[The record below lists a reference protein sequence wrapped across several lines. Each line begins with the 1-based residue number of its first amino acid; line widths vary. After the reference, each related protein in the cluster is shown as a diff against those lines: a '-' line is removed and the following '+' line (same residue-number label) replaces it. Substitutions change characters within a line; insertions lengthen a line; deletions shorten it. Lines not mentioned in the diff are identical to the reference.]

1 MYLQSSANPT
11 PVTTGQKKDAD
22 NAEAAQAGSSHSNVG
37 SKDINM
43 GEDVKMET
51 VGQVVIKQEAEA
63 RCRAPALAIEDEPE
77 YDDTLCILDW
87 CKFIVVYG

>member
-1 MYLQSSANPT
+1 
-11 PVTTGQKKDAD
+11 
-22 NAEAAQAGSSHSNVG
+22 
-37 SKDINM
+37 M

-51 VGQVVIKQEAEA
+51 VEQVVIKQETEA

-87 CKFIVVYG
+87 CKYIVI